1 MPTMQE
7 IEIKAKEHAAA
18 RLALTNHVTLLH
30 AEIEAVKQKRLK
42 KLREVV
48 ALATVTGNELLALVS
63 ESSDLFKKPK
73 SAVLHGIK
81 LGFKKEKGKIS
92 FADEDQVIKL
102 IRKHLSELADVLIV
116 TTEKPSKEAMN
127 NLEVGQLKKIG
138 VTVTADSDVAFI
150 TEPSSEIDKLI
161 NALLKGIA
169 EEEVTE

>member
-18 RLALTNHVTLLH
+18 RLALTNHVILLN
-30 AEIEAVKQKRLK
+30 AEIEAVKQKRMK
-42 KLREVV
+42 KLREFV
-48 ALATVTGNELLALVS
+48 ASAIESGDGLLTLVS

-81 LGFKKEKGKIS
+81 LGFKKQPGKIS
-92 FADEDQVIKL
+92 FDNEEQVIKL
-102 IRKHLSELADVLIV
+102 IRKHLPELVDTLIV

-127 NLEVGQLKKIG
+127 NLEAVQLKKIG

-150 TEPSSEIDKLI
+150 TDPTSDVDKI
-161 NALLKGIA
+161 IAALLKA
-169 EEEVTE
+169 ATEEVAA